1 MTTVLKSWLEAGW
14 GFFYPPICQI
24 CCASRATA
32 GDGYVCEGCWRN
44 VRFVQPP
51 FCERCGLPYDG
62 SIHISFQC
70 GNCKEIKLYFRAA
83 RAAVIAN
90 AFLLDVIHRYKYHR
104 ARWFEPFLT
113 DLFIRQAAPA
123 LTAAEWDLLVPVPLH
138 SVRARTRE
146 FNQSERLA
154 RRLSRAIDIP
164 MNARLLRRHQPTDT
178 QTLLNRRQRTANVRH
193 AFAFTGRASVK
204 GARIVLVD
212 DVLTTG
218 ATTSECARVLRQSGA
233 REVLVW
239 TLARGL

>member
-1 MTTVLKSWLEAGW
+1 MTTVLKSWLDAGW

-24 CCASRATA
+24 CCAARATA
-32 GDGYVCEGCWRN
+32 DDGYVCEGCWRN

-62 SIHISFQC
+62 SIHLSFQC
-70 GNCKEIKLYFRAA
+70 GNCKEIKLHFRSA

-90 AFLLDVIHRYKYHR
+90 AFLLDVIHRYKYRR

-113 DLFIRQAAPA
+113 NLFIRQAAPA
-123 LTAAEWDLLVPVPLH
+123 LAAVEWDLLVPVPLH

-154 RRLSRAIDIP
+154 RRLSRATGIP
-164 MNARLLRRHQPTDT
+164 MNARLLRRNQPTDT
-178 QTLLNRRQRTANVRH
+178 QTLLNRRQRAANVRH
-193 AFAFTGRASVK
+193 AFGFTGRDSVK

-218 ATTSECARVLRQSGA
+218 ATTSECARVLRQAGA